1 MGVYEI
7 PLVSSNLRPQE
18 MITQMADTLE
28 FLVQVSNEIFARVTS
43 RIMESRTR
51 INNIH
56 QRVELAQSK
65 IDGLKGSR
73 KATKVFSSSRF
84 PGNFHANS
92 KSIFHGTSLKLNRT
106 TVDNNHTE
114 IMVDGDMIFYPVHQ
128 QNGTRQQILAPP
140 GSASELL
147 IFNTEDLAFQGRS
160 LSDKCSK
167 STLRRKH
174 DSEMSTDT
182 SLGDAPW
189 SISQRDQ
196 LERSNPLNFSYIP
209 GLGDVPELDLPL
221 ALPDLPGVADDLAYN
236 EDVGPG
242 IAPSLI
248 AALPDLS
255 QLTENSKT
263 TNHSPLPPPPPPFIP
278 VPLPSTNSPSPA
290 ALTPAPPPP
299 PPPPPPPVN
308 LPSLPSVPSP
318 PAPSLP
324 AIIASSSAT
333 TPSTPSVPLAD
344 RSNLMAAIREAGGA
358 SKLKSSARVK
368 HTQAVKEQQQ
378 QNSSSKPSAAAS
390 RQAPAG
396 DLMVD
401 LFNKLSMRRKGISGQ
416 NQETAGPMERISAM
430 IPPPPPPAAANV
442 SSSDEVEDWK

>member
-28 FLVQVSNEIFARVTS
+28 FLDQISNEIFARVTS
-43 RIMESRTR
+43 RILESRTR

-56 QRVELAQSK
+56 QRVELAQAK
-65 IDGLKGSR
+65 INGLKGSR

-92 KSIFHGTSLKLNRT
+92 KSIFNRSSLKLNKT
-106 TVDNNHTE
+106 TVGNNDTE
-114 IMVDGDMIFYPVHQ
+114 IMVDGDMVFYPVHH

-147 IFNTEDLAFQGRS
+147 IFNTEDLAFQGQS

-209 GLGDVPELDLPL
+209 G
-221 ALPDLPGVADDLAYN
+221 
-236 EDVGPG
+236 
-242 IAPSLI
+242 
-248 AALPDLS
+248 
-255 QLTENSKT
+255 
-263 TNHSPLPPPPPPFIP
+263 
-278 VPLPSTNSPSPA
+278 
-290 ALTPAPPPP
+290 
-299 PPPPPPPVN
+299 
-308 LPSLPSVPSP
+308 
-318 PAPSLP
+318 
-324 AIIASSSAT
+324 
-333 TPSTPSVPLAD
+333 
-344 RSNLMAAIREAGGA
+344 
-358 SKLKSSARVK
+358 
-368 HTQAVKEQQQ
+368 
-378 QNSSSKPSAAAS
+378 
-390 RQAPAG
+390 
-396 DLMVD
+396 
-401 LFNKLSMRRKGISGQ
+401 
-416 NQETAGPMERISAM
+416 
-430 IPPPPPPAAANV
+430 
-442 SSSDEVEDWK
+442 